1 MSRNRAEGSAV
12 QPAMRRTV
20 ALWVVLLLSLVAC
33 ANRAS
38 SPSGDS
44 GVRGTVL
51 LGPTCPVETIESPCP
66 DRPLADVEVQVLQGD
81 DVVAAVRSDGDG
93 RFTVALDPGD
103 YVLQAVIE
111 EGGPGM
117 SAKPIDVM
125 VTSGAFA
132 EVTVPVDSGI
142 R

>member
-1 MSRNRAEGSAV
+1 MSRGNSAGTSGV
-12 QPAMRRTV
+12 QRAMRRSL
-20 ALWVVLLLSLVAC
+20 ALSVLLLTLVAC
-33 ANRAS
+33 ANRVY

-51 LGPTCPVETIESPCP
+51 LGPTCPVETLESPCP
-66 DRPLADVEVQVLQGD
+66 DRPLPDVEVQVLRGE
-81 DVVAAVRSDGDG
+81 DVVTSVRSDGDG

-103 YVLQAVIE
+103 YVLRAVIKP
-111 EGGPGM
+111 GGPGM
-117 SAKPIDVM
+117 SSKPVDVS
-125 VTSGAFA
+125 VANGDFV

>member
-1 MSRNRAEGSAV
+1 
-12 QPAMRRTV
+12 MRRTV
-20 ALWVVLLLSLVAC
+20 ALSVLLLSLVAC

-51 LGPTCPVETIESPCP
+51 LGPTCPVESMESPCP
-66 DRPLADVEVQVLQGD
+66 DRPLADVEVQVLQRGD
-81 DVVAAVRSDGDG
+81 VMVTVRSDGNG
-93 RFTVALDPGD
+93 RFTVALEPGA
-103 YVLQAVIE
+103 YVLQAVVE
-111 EGGPGM
+111 EGGPAM
-117 SAKPIDVM
+117 SAKPVDVT

-132 EVTVPVDSGI
+132 DVTVPVDSGI